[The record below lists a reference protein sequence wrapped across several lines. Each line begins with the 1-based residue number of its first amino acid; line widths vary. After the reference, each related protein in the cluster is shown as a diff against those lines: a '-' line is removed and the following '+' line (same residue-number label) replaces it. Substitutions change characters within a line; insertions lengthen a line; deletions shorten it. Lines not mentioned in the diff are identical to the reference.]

1 MDKPIGGSREKQ
13 ISIKQMALNSTKKR
27 MITNEEYDYFF
38 TKAVIHY
45 PECAFLRTKMGFFFF
60 EDHRAIDPS

>member
-1 MDKPIGGSREKQ
+1 
-13 ISIKQMALNSTKKR
+13 MALNSTKKR